1 MTTIDGGTHT
11 PRTRRKAGPTDGRKT
26 SKNMGRPLGSRDKF
40 PRVAY
45 GTRDAVLRGGV
56 EERSRALETEVGR
69 LQRMVDEF
77 EAEKAAAVW
86 PGDIASMLIAA
97 GRGSYRP
104 TMLQLVAARTVW
116 QQGIEQERAALDG
129 QRQELAQQRQTYSDG
144 SVALD
149 KLIVDFA
156 KFTADREAELS
167 ALVEAGDVT
176 PNGAKVIRTW
186 FVEEKPEPLALPPPA
201 TSALDGAAET
211 ASSTPGGAWSSAV
224 LKPVHA
230 PYDPAVTASS
240 APAPAAQVPP
250 AIEPTQLSRVLWAD
264 RPFRNFQTASGKRFE
279 SLSDATV
286 EITAADDDDVKNL
299 LAMGCRE
306 RK

>member
-1 MTTIDGGTHT
+1 MLSQRVEDQITEITIPGGGSSAIDGGTHT

-104 TMLQLVAARTVW
+104 TMLQLIAARTVW
-116 QQGIEQERAALDG
+116 QQGIEQERTALDG

-201 TSALDGAAET
+201 TYALDGA
-211 ASSTPGGAWSSAV
+211 
-224 LKPVHA
+224 
-230 PYDPAVTASS
+230 AVTASS

-250 AIEPTQLSRVLWAD
+250 AIEPTQLCRVLWAD